1 LHLFVTFFLSHRFDA
16 VRLDSCPFLYR
27 QEPLQAPR
35 AFLSFSSYTSTVYA
49 NILSENMTSQDLIQ
63 QVKDSLQ
70 RLNVQRQ
77 SLELEAEAIVSELT
91 DRSNGEPMGVDTPL
105 TDAEGFPRA
114 DIDVYRART
123 LRGRLSVIRTDHK
136 GLMQNIER
144 TLQQLAALQNPN
156 KALEEKAELEARLQP
171 KPLPKYDPIS
181 KKWVVKNWD
190 GSVAG
195 APNGEN
201 RSFDNLLADNAMQIE
216 VDNPVALAS
225 SITPA
230 NEQSVLPKIPSR
242 PFARVNSVE
251 PQSPAFQAGLA
262 ENDLILRFGNITL
275 DETSDPMKSVG
286 EIVPKAAA
294 EMSSIPLTVR
304 RNTTEIVTLHLSP
317 RPWAGRGL
325 LGCHIVPYLS

>member
-1 LHLFVTFFLSHRFDA
+1 
-16 VRLDSCPFLYR
+16 
-27 QEPLQAPR
+27 
-35 AFLSFSSYTSTVYA
+35 
-49 NILSENMTSQDLIQ
+49 MTSRDLIQ

-77 SLELEAEAIVSELT
+77 SLELEANAIVSELT

-144 TLQQLAALQNPN
+144 TLQQLTALQNPN
-156 KALEEKAELEARLQP
+156 KALEEKAELEARLMP

-181 KKWVVKNWD
+181 KKWVVMNWD

-201 RSFDNLLADNAMQIE
+201 RSFDNLLADNAVQVE
-216 VDNPVALAS
+216 VDNPVAAAS
-225 SITPA
+225 STPA
-230 NEQSVLPKIPSR
+230 SEQSIHSKIPSR

-262 ENDLILRFGNITL
+262 ENDLILGFGNITL
-275 DETSDPMKSVG
+275 DESSDPMKSVG

-294 EMSSIPLTVR
+294 EMSTIPLTVR
-304 RNTTEIVTLHLSP
+304 RNTTEVVTIHLNP

-325 LGCHIVPYLS
+325 LGCHIVPYSS